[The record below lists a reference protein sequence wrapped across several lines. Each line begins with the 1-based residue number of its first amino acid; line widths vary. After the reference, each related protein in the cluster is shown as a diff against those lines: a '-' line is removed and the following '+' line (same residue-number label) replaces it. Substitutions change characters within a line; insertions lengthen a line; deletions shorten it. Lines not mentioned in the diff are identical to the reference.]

1 MATAMKEYDEIVK
14 SLDDNFDYIDMIEK
28 LPVCGICLK
37 WQHEYVVNKINN
49 IDTLLIRFDNL
60 KSILTNTMDID
71 QKMEMSNAYNIV
83 YNAYK
88 KKLTN
93 LKSKNDIDD

>member
-1 MATAMKEYDEIVK
+1 MAYATKEYNEIIK
-14 SLDDNFDYIDMIEK
+14 SLDDNFDYIDSIER

-60 KSILTNTMDID
+60 KLMLTDDMSVD
-71 QKMEMSNAYNIV
+71 QKMEMLNAYNIM
-83 YNAYK
+83 YNAYTE
-88 KKLTN
+88 KLN
-93 LKSKNDIDD
+93 DLKSKNDIDD

>member
-1 MATAMKEYDEIVK
+1 MATAMKEYEEIIK
-14 SLDDNFDYIDMIEK
+14 SLDNNFDSIDSIES

-60 KSILTNTMDID
+60 KFILTNTMELT
-71 QKMEMSNAYNIV
+71 QKIEMSNAYDIV
-83 YNAYK
+83 YNAYME
-88 KKLTN
+88 KLVA
-93 LKSKNDIDD
+93 LKYKHDIDN